1 MLLRV
6 QDFSVAF
13 TEKTVVHNISF
24 HIHDGECV
32 ALVGKS
38 GSGKSVTAL
47 SLMKLLDSAEVSG
60 RLFLNN
66 IEINLYDESA
76 LRMLRGREIGYIFQE
91 PMTSLNPLHTI
102 YRQIN
107 EVFILHGKKGGKGE
121 VISLL
126 KEVGLK
132 NPEERLKSYP
142 HELSGGERQRVM
154 IAMALAG
161 NPKLLV
167 ADEPTTALDVTI
179 QKQILD
185 LLKRLQKERNLAILF
200 ISHDRKVVSYIADRF
215 YLMGKGHLA
224 IGKNNEMGE
233 EVLPSTRSDTRNILS
248 GEHINLFYGKKQVL
262 FDVSFGLK
270 KGRTLGII
278 GESGSGKTTLAH
290 ALLHLLPFSG
300 KVFFDETEISSL
312 SQKEFLSYR
321 PKIQMVFQD
330 PFSSLNP
337 RMTIGQIVSEGL
349 IIQKTYTKDDISQK
363 VLDML
368 TSVGLKKEYALFYPH
383 QLSGGERQRVAL
395 ARALILSPEILI
407 LDEPTSALDA
417 DNRELILS
425 LLKEIQ
431 EKKNLSCI
439 FISHDMDVMRKMTDD
454 LLVLQNGKVMET
466 GKTSKLMLRPQNDY
480 TKKLMEASFLT
491 CKSKKRLV

>member
-1 MLLRV
+1 MLLCV

-13 TEKTVVHNISF
+13 ANKTVVHKVSF
-24 HIHDGECV
+24 QINDGECI

-47 SLMKLLDSAEVSG
+47 SLMKLLDNAQVSG
-60 RLFLNN
+60 RFFLNDKEIDIHNEN
-66 IEINLYDESA
+66 I
-76 LRMLRGREIGYIFQE
+76 LRTLRGQQVGYIFQE

-107 EVFILHGKKGGKGE
+107 EVFLLHGNHGGKDE
-121 VISLL
+121 VIHLL
-126 KEVGLK
+126 DEVGFK
-132 NPEERLKSYP
+132 NPENRLKSYP

-161 NPKLLV
+161 NPKLLI

-185 LLKRLQKERNLAILF
+185 LLKRLQKERHLAILF
-200 ISHDRKVVSYIADRF
+200 ISHDRKVVSYMSDRF
-215 YLMGKGHLA
+215 YLMEKGHIAVGTRYDL
-224 IGKNNEMGE
+224 E
-233 EVLPSTRSDTRNILS
+233 EKIKPSSRSDIQNILS
-248 GEHINLFYGKKQVL
+248 GKNIALSYGKKQVL
-262 FDVSFGLK
+262 FDVSFELQ

-290 ALLHLLPFSG
+290 ALLHLLPFDG
-300 KVFFDETEISSL
+300 EIYFNETEISSL
-312 SQKEFLSYR
+312 SQKKFQPYR
-321 PKIQMVFQD
+321 QKIQMVFQD

-337 RMTIGQIVSEGL
+337 RMTIGQIISEGML
-349 IIQKTYTKDDISQK
+349 VQKTCKKEEISQK

-368 TSVGLKKEYALFYPH
+368 VAVGLKKEYFFFYPH

-417 DNRELILS
+417 DNRDLILS

-431 EKKNLSCI
+431 EKENLSYI
-439 FISHDMDVMRKMTDD
+439 FISHDMDVMRKMTDT

-466 GKTSKLMLRPQNDY
+466 GKTEKLMLHPQNNY

-491 CKSKKRLV
+491 CK

>member
-1 MLLRV
+1 
-6 QDFSVAF
+6 
-13 TEKTVVHNISF
+13 
-24 HIHDGECV
+24 
-32 ALVGKS
+32 
-38 GSGKSVTAL
+38 
-47 SLMKLLDSAEVSG
+47 
-60 RLFLNN
+60 
-66 IEINLYDESA
+66 
-76 LRMLRGREIGYIFQE
+76 

-107 EVFILHGKKGGKGE
+107 EVFLLHGEKGGKE
-121 VISLL
+121 KVISLL
-126 KEVGLK
+126 NEVGLK

-161 NPKLLV
+161 NPKLLI

-215 YLMGKGHLA
+215 YQMEKGHLA
-224 IGKNNEMGE
+224 IGKDYRLSQES
-233 EVLPSTRSDTRNILS
+233 VSSSRADTTNILS
-248 GEHINLFYGKKQVL
+248 GKDICLSYGKKQVL
-262 FDVSFGLK
+262 FDVSFELK

-290 ALLHLLPFSG
+290 ALLRLLPFSG
-300 KVFFDETEISSL
+300 RIFFNNTEISHL
-312 SQKEFLSYR
+312 SQKEFQPYR

-337 RMTIGQIVSEGL
+337 RMTIGQIISEGL
-349 IIQKTYTKDDISQK
+349 VIQKTYTKDDISQK

-368 TSVGLKKEYALFYPH
+368 TSVGLKKEYVLFYPH

-417 DNRELILS
+417 DNRDLILS

-431 EKKNLSCI
+431 EKKNLSYI